1 MEIIVILFSI
11 IAGIMTGIITGLI
24 PGIHVNTIA
33 AIMVSL
39 STVLYGYGMD
49 GTSIAVYIASVAV
62 THAFFDYIP
71 SLFLGVPT
79 DEVFALLPGH
89 RMVREGRGIEA
100 LHLSIK
106 GSWNGL
112 QIGVVIL
119 IIVLMMQSRGI
130 DLLGAVDAYIRP
142 YLFWVLL
149 TISLILILSETRK
162 VWASLIF
169 ILSGLFGIIV
179 LGSPLVPSTGAAF
192 NGLFPAL
199 AGIFGVSGLILS
211 LFEKTG
217 DFPEQKNSTELP
229 MSSFGVLNSSVRG
242 TGAGMAVGLLPGLG
256 AANAAT
262 LLLMVENFLGKHKK
276 QDTSTYSYIVTTS
289 AINTSDT
296 LFGIAALYFIEKTR
310 SGASVAMSQLFGGTF
325 PLFALVAVI
334 IGIVISGF
342 VAMKIMERY
351 SMYIAH
357 SISKLDFKGLNL
369 AVLIFLGL
377 FIYLTLGDWGIVI
390 LMGGAYLG
398 LLPPLLNVRRAQ
410 AMGFFLVPVM
420 LFYSGRQ
427 AGIVSYLHLEAKI
440 KYYEELEVTGMVFYL
455 LISLGMAG
463 LLYILIVLLKKM
475 LIRK

>member
-1 MEIIVILFSI
+1 MEVIVILFSI
-11 IAGIMTGIITGLI
+11 IAGIMTGVITGLI

-71 SLFLGVPT
+71 SLFLGVPN

-100 LHLSIK
+100 LNLSIK
-106 GSWNGL
+106 GSWNGV

-119 IIVLMMQSRGI
+119 IIVLIMQSRGI

-142 YLFWVLL
+142 YLFWILL
-149 TISLILILSETRK
+149 TTSLILILSEARK
-162 VWASLIF
+162 IWALLIF
-169 ILSGLFGIIV
+169 MLSGLFGIIV

-211 LFEKTG
+211 LFERTG

-229 MSSFGVLNSSVRG
+229 MSSFGVLSSSVRG

-262 LLLMVENFLGKHKK
+262 LLLMIENYLGKNKK
-276 QDTSTYSYIVTTS
+276 RDTSTYSYIVTTS

-310 SGASVAMSQLFGGTF
+310 SGASVAMSQLFDGTF

-342 VAMKIMERY
+342 VAMTVMQHY
-351 SMYIAH
+351 SMYIAYA
-357 SISKLDFKGLNL
+357 ISKLDFKELNL
-369 AVLIFLGL
+369 AVLIFLVL
-377 FIYLTLGDWGIVI
+377 FIYLTLGSWGIVI

-398 LLPPLLNVRRAQ
+398 LLPPLLHVRRAQ

-420 LFYSGRQ
+420 LFYSGHQ
-427 AGIVSYLHLEAKI
+427 ANIVSYLHLEAKI
-440 KYYEELEVTGMVFYL
+440 KYYEELDVTKMALYL
-455 LISLGMAG
+455 LSSLGVSSLM
-463 LLYILIVLLKKM
+463 YILSVLIKRVWMK
-475 LIRK
+475 R